1 MNWNEYFF
9 SLCDTVKQKSKDPST
24 KVGCVIATQDNRILS
39 VGFNGFPSG
48 VKDLSERYDDREIK
62 YMMVV
67 HSEANA
73 IVTAARLGTS
83 LNNSVLYVPW
93 MPCHECAKLI
103 IQSGISKLVIGDY
116 SADGLNDRWSTSWK
130 YSLIMFN
137 ESGVELEYYGCNK
150 ENN

>member
-24 KVGCVIATQDNRILS
+24 KVGCVVATQDNRILS

-48 VKDLSERYDDREIK
+48 VKDLSDRYSDRDVK

-67 HSEANA
+67 HAEANA
-73 IVTAARLGTS
+73 ITTAARLGTS
-83 LNNSVLYVPW
+83 LLNAVLYVPW
-93 MPCHECAKLI
+93 MPCHECTKLI
-103 IQSGISKLVIGDY
+103 IQAGITKLVIGDY
-116 SADGLNDRWSTSWK
+116 TADGLDDRWSTSWK

-137 ESGVELEYYGCNK
+137 ESGVELEYYGCN
-150 ENN
+150 